1 MKILAAAICLALV
14 AGPVAAKDRSKS
26 GFSARSGIEKPATK
40 TAQQN
45 KQNKQNKQRSYV
57 SGSATASGNK
67 SSASVSASSSASA
80 SSAGGGQA
88 SFSFTGTTSGG
99 KVEYKGS
106 PPPSQDSCTGACT
119 LTGPAP

>member
-14 AGPVAAKDRSKS
+14 AGPVAAKERGKN
-26 GFSARSGIEKPATK
+26 GFSGRSANEKSLT
-40 TAQQN
+40 TAPQQN
-45 KQNKQNKQRSYV
+45 TSRSYV
-57 SGSATASGNK
+57 GGFATASGNG

-80 SSAGGGQA
+80 SSTGGGQA
-88 SFSFTGTTSGG
+88 SFSFSGTTSGG
-99 KVEYKGS
+99 KVGYKGS